1 MKRRIRIYY
10 EDSKDDCKESI
21 VTWYLFF
28 AIIMLFITANTECAF
43 IYHENEKPQSLY
55 KYKGIRNVKKI
66 LHENSTKTIR

>member
-1 MKRRIRIYY
+1 MKTVKMIAKRALLHGT
-10 EDSKDDCKESI
+10 S
-21 VTWYLFF
+21 FF

-66 LHENSTKTIR
+66 LHENSTKTIRLTYIDMHF

>member
-1 MKRRIRIYY
+1 M
-10 EDSKDDCKESI
+10 
-21 VTWYLFF
+21 VPLFF